1 MTKENFEQIQA
12 IVAKQEKVL
21 RFEHFSNKDALD
33 LGNFITNK
41 IYDENMDLAIAIRK
55 VNGAIVYQH
64 MTNGTALINQKW
76 MMRKFNTV
84 RLMES
89 SSLGVWAGSNLSGET
104 VPVHGLSESDYVF
117 CGGGFPIRLKT
128 GELVAILTVSN
139 LFHIDDHRFIVKAL
153 SQYLNIADVPQLPE
167 KF

>member
-12 IVAKQEKVL
+12 IVSEQEKIL
-21 RFEHFSNKDALD
+21 RFDHFSNKDALD
-33 LGNFITNK
+33 LGTFITK
-41 IYDENMDLAIAIRK
+41 KLYDEKINLALAIRK
-55 VNGAIVYQH
+55 VNGAILYQH
-64 MTNGTALINQKW
+64 MTDGTALINQKW

-84 RLMES
+84 RLMETS
-89 SSLGVWAGSNLSGET
+89 SVNVWAGSNLSGET

-139 LFHIDDHRFIVKAL
+139 LFHLDDHRFIVNAL
-153 SQYLNIADVPQLPE
+153 SEYLNIANVPQLPE